1 VHQVSESATCC
12 YSNPNLLIGATL
24 PRLAS
29 TAIEWTWISMALFV
43 TGECSD
49 REFRVNHE
57 TLRSS
62 LRRLASNYRWTWS
75 SATREI
81 FDRLPKAQ
89 SNPHP
94 VRLVSELND
103 GDLAALSDDREF
115 TTLVEAESEALDQL
129 LATAEQP
136 RVAYCSPEY
145 GLSAQLPLYA
155 GGLGVLAG
163 DHLKSASDLRVP
175 LAGVGLFY
183 GEGVFRQELAD
194 GRQTERYDVIDA
206 EMVGATDT
214 GMVVE
219 IPFPGRDVQARAWR
233 IDVGR
238 VPLLLLDT
246 DVDGNTS
253 QDRKITDRLYSGDRR
268 HRLEQEM
275 ILGVGG
281 ARALAAMGWEIELHH
296 LNEGHAGFIILE
308 LVDRI
313 CNDVGLDGAKSQVR
327 SGLVFTTHT
336 PVPAGIDLFASD
348 IVIPYLEPWAEMWG
362 VPVDAIWKIG
372 EHPDDEGA
380 FNMAALCL
388 RSSRTAN
395 GVSELHGEV
404 SRKLFAGV
412 GIGDDI
418 GHVTNGVHART
429 WTARHTQ
436 ELFDSALGEGWADG
450 HSEAWERVSLID
462 DEALGENRRRSSLLL
477 ADLLRERTGE
487 VIDPDALMI
496 GFARRFAPYKR
507 ASLFLKRQDLLE
519 DILADDN
526 RPVHFVFAGKAHPS
540 DETGKKLVAEL
551 IAATSTATANGRIT
565 FVPDYEM
572 DVAAGLVQGS
582 DIWLN
587 NPIRSRE
594 ASGTSGEK
602 AALNGGLNCSIL
614 DGWWA
619 EMYDGHNGWQIT
631 PSTSDDPGTR
641 DHEEATRMLETISAI
656 ATEYHGSR
664 SLFLGR
670 IRHAWS
676 TLGPKVTSARMLRDY
691 EDRIYGPSTPIHSSR
706 QRVEDPV

>member
-1 VHQVSESATCC
+1 
-12 YSNPNLLIGATL
+12 
-24 PRLAS
+24 
-29 TAIEWTWISMALFV
+29 
-43 TGECSD
+43 
-49 REFRVNHE
+49 VNHE

-62 LRRLASNYRWTWS
+62 LRRLASNYQWTWS

-81 FDRLPKAQ
+81 FERLPTAE

-94 VRLVSELND
+94 VRLVSELSEE
-103 GDLAALSDDREF
+103 DLSALGDDREF
-115 TTLVEAESEALDQL
+115 TTLLEAESKALDQL
-129 LATAEQP
+129 VATSVQP
-136 RVAYCSPEY
+136 RIAYCSPEF
-145 GLSAQLPLYA
+145 GLSAQLPQYA

-163 DHLKSASDLRVP
+163 DHLKSASDLRTP

-183 GEGVFRQELAD
+183 GEGVFRQELVD

-206 EMVGATDT
+206 EMVGAIDT
-214 GMVVE
+214 GIVVS
-219 IPFPGRDVQARAWR
+219 IPFPGREVQARVWR

-246 DVDGNTS
+246 DVETNTS
-253 QDRKITDRLYSGDRR
+253 HDRRITDRLYSGDRR

-275 ILGVGG
+275 VLGVGG

-308 LVDRI
+308 LIDRI
-313 CNDVGLDGAKSQVR
+313 CNDGGLDQARDQVR

-336 PVPAGIDLFASD
+336 PVPAGIDRFDSD
-348 IVIPYLEPWAEMWG
+348 TVIPYLEPWAEMWA
-362 VPVDAIWKIG
+362 VPVEAIWEIG
-372 EHPDDEGA
+372 EDPDDDEV

-418 GHVTNGVHART
+418 GHITNGVHART
-429 WTARHTQ
+429 WTAPHIQ
-436 ELFDSALGEGWADG
+436 ELFDSTLSDGWADG
-450 HSEAWERVSLID
+450 HREAWERVSLLD
-462 DEALGENRRRSSLLL
+462 DDALGEGRRRSSLVL
-477 ADLLRERTGE
+477 ADLIRERTGD
-487 VIDPDALMI
+487 VIDPDALII
-496 GFARRFAPYKR
+496 GFARRFAQYKR

-526 RPVHFVFAGKAHPS
+526 QPVHFVFAGKAHPS
-540 DETGKKLVAEL
+540 DETGKQLVAEL
-551 IAATSTATANGRIT
+551 LEATSTPTANGRIT

-572 DVAAGLVQGS
+572 DIAAGLVQGS

-587 NPIRSRE
+587 NPIRPRE

-602 AALNGGLNCSIL
+602 AALNGALNCSIL

-619 EMYDGHNGWQIT
+619 EMYDGHNGWEIT
-631 PSTSDDPGTR
+631 PSTSEDPGTR
-641 DHEEATRMLETISAI
+641 DHEEATRMLEVISAI

-691 EDRIYGPSTPIHSSR
+691 EDRIYRVSR
-706 QRVEDPV
+706 SGEGVEDPVQGDRHP

>member
-1 VHQVSESATCC
+1 
-12 YSNPNLLIGATL
+12 
-24 PRLAS
+24 
-29 TAIEWTWISMALFV
+29 M
-43 TGECSD
+43 
-49 REFRVNHE
+49 NHE
-57 TLRSS
+57 TLRST

-75 SATREI
+75 PATREVL
-81 FDRLPKAQ
+81 DRLPTADTKT
-89 SNPHP
+89 HP
-94 VRLVSELND
+94 VRRVAELSD
-103 GDLAALSDDREF
+103 EDLAALSEDGEV
-115 TTLVEAESEALDQL
+115 TAAVEAESEVLNQM
-129 LATAEQP
+129 LATAAQP
-136 RVAYCSPEY
+136 RIAYCSPEF
-145 GLSAQLPLYA
+145 GLSAQLPQYA

-163 DHLKSASDLRVP
+163 DHLKSASDLGTP

-183 GEGVFRQELAD
+183 GEGVFRQEFED

-206 EMVGATDT
+206 EMIGATDT
-214 GMVVE
+214 GIVVG
-219 IPFPGRDVQARAWR
+219 IPFPGREVQAKVWR

-246 DVDGNTS
+246 DVDTNTAH
-253 QDRKITDRLYSGDRR
+253 DRKITDRLYSGDRR

-275 ILGVGG
+275 VLGVGG

-308 LVDRI
+308 LIDRI
-313 CNDVGLDGAKSQVR
+313 CSDVGLDEAKNRVR

-336 PVPAGIDLFASD
+336 PVPAGIDRFGSD
-348 IVIPYLEPWAEMWG
+348 TVIPYLEPWAEKWG
-362 VPVDAIWKIG
+362 VPVEALWEIG
-372 EHPDDEGA
+372 QDPDDDEV

-388 RSSRTAN
+388 RSSRAAN

-436 ELFDSALGEGWADG
+436 ELFDSTLGDGWADG
-450 HSEAWERVSLID
+450 ARAAWERVSLID
-462 DEALGENRRRSSLLL
+462 DEALMENRRRSSLML
-477 ADLLRERTGE
+477 AELIRERTGD
-487 VIDPDALMI
+487 VIDPEALII

-507 ASLFLKRQDLLE
+507 AALFLERQDLLE

-540 DETGKKLVAEL
+540 DETGKQLVAGL
-551 IAATSTATANGRIT
+551 IEAKSTATANGRIT

-572 DVAAGLVQGS
+572 DIAAALVQGS

-587 NPIRSRE
+587 NPIRPRE

-602 AALNGGLNCSIL
+602 AVLNGALNCSIL

-619 EMYDGHNGWQIT
+619 EMYDGHNGWEIT
-631 PSTSDDPGTR
+631 PSLSDDPGTR
-641 DHEEATRMLETISAI
+641 DHEEATSMLEIISAI

-691 EDRIYGPSTPIHSSR
+691 DDRIYRP
-706 QRVEDPV
+706 